1 MNGYIQ
7 IKIKDEVIGLKF
19 AFPSVKWFAEAMQKA
34 VDEKLEAYFVES
46 IDEKGDAQSTL
57 TDYGLAKLMQ
67 CAYRNNCLLK
77 EEKPVLLFADF
88 VEWVNDHNTEEG
100 GVEMGEV
107 LKVYAESSVNKKIIE
122 NAEKKSQPSQE
133 LKAV

>member
-7 IKIKDEVIGLKF
+7 IKIKDEVVGLKF
-19 AFPSVKWFAEAMQKA
+19 AFPSVKWFAEAMAKA
-34 VDEKLEAYFVES
+34 VEDNLEAYFINS
-46 IDEKGDAQSTL
+46 IDDKGDETSTL

-77 EEKPVLLFADF
+77 EEKPVFKFEHF
-88 VEWVNDHNTEEG
+88 VDWVNDHNTEEG
-100 GVEMGEV
+100 GAEMGEV

-122 NAEKKSQPSQE
+122 NAEKKSQLSQAMI
-133 LKAV
+133 AV